1 VTGPIAPSRV
11 LMPGRPPV
19 ELPVGTPM
27 TFGRGAPAKPVD
39 LEVSANPRVSRR
51 AGTVEA
57 TQYGVLL
64 TNTGSNP
71 LFVREGKN
79 AQETPVRSGQTL
91 LLMPGTSRITF
102 AGVADFFEVLVLGTA
117 SHNLVDEATVDEATS
132 EKTAPAWALNK
143 DTAYYW
149 CLVALC
155 EPTLR
160 NPAEPW
166 IPTSQQIANRLR
178 AARVLPG
185 ERTGDWVDRRLD
197 DVREKLPIGEKA
209 WSADRAR
216 QAGRTTQQQAM
227 RRAESGA
234 PRRSARKEQ
243 LVEFAVSYGLV
254 TLDDVIQLFG
264 S

>member
-1 VTGPIAPSRV
+1 MTGPVAPSRV
-11 LMPGRPPV
+11 LMPGRQPV

-102 AGVADFFEVLVLGTA
+102 AGVADFFEVLVFGTA

-197 DVREKLPIGEKA
+197 DVRAKLPIGERP
-209 WSADRAR
+209 WTPERAR
-216 QAGRTTQQQAM
+216 RASETEQEQAVARLA
-227 RRAESGA
+227 SGA
-234 PRRSARKEQ
+234 PRRSGRKEQ
-243 LVEFAVSYGLV
+243 LVEFAVTHGIV
-254 TLDDVIQLFG
+254 TLPQIHRHLG
-264 S
+264 